1 MISISSI
8 NSNSFSGEKR
18 NVLDLRILLR
28 FVRVKIIVRIAK
40 IPKNVMKIL
49 KTINRF
55 HFYSQAQLQTIL
67 GWIPKKSLITFHR
80 RRHYLRVLQKMMMMY
95 FWKIQEKIFANE
107 IRNNFSITSSAMN
120 VVTHVHRIKTNRMI
134 DKICDEYIEVDYLV
148 HQISFNSFFSD
159 VRIWNNKNHFLHIH
173 QIL

>member
-40 IPKNVMKIL
+40 IPKNIMKIL

-55 HFYSQAQLQTIL
+55 HFYSQVQLQTIL
-67 GWIPKKSLITFHR
+67 G
-80 RRHYLRVLQKMMMMY
+80 
-95 FWKIQEKIFANE
+95 
-107 IRNNFSITSSAMN
+107 
-120 VVTHVHRIKTNRMI
+120 
-134 DKICDEYIEVDYLV
+134 
-148 HQISFNSFFSD
+148 
-159 VRIWNNKNHFLHIH
+159 
-173 QIL
+173 